1 MIRSLCESSGTT
13 ETIGLEFSVADPF
26 EIADASYLV
35 LVNHLGQH
43 SLWPEV
49 IDVPSGWQVV
59 FGGGERQ
66 ACLDYVTANWTDI
79 TPRSPQVTAP

>member
-1 MIRSLCESSGTT
+1 M
-13 ETIGLEFSVADPF
+13 ADPF
-26 EIADASYLV
+26 DIEDASYLV

-49 IDVPSGWQVV
+49 IDVPPGWEVV

-66 ACLDYVTANWTDI
+66 ACLDYVAANWTDI
-79 TPRSPQVTAP
+79 TPRNLSPQAIAP

>member
-1 MIRSLCESSGTT
+1 M
-13 ETIGLEFSVADPF
+13 ADPF
-26 EIADASYLV
+26 DIEDASYLV

-66 ACLDYVTANWTDI
+66 ACLDYVAANWADI
-79 TPRSPQVTAP
+79 TPRNVSSRATAP

>member
-1 MIRSLCESSGTT
+1 M
-13 ETIGLEFSVADPF
+13 ADPF

-66 ACLDYVTANWTDI
+66 ACLDYVAANWADI
-79 TPRSPQVTAP
+79 TPRSQSPQVTAP

>member
-1 MIRSLCESSGTT
+1 
-13 ETIGLEFSVADPF
+13 VVDPF
-26 EIADASYLV
+26 EIEDASYLV
-35 LVNHLGQH
+35 LVNRLGQH

-66 ACLDYVTANWTDI
+66 ACCDYVAANWTDI
-79 TPRSPQVTAP
+79 MPGSLAPQAIAP

>member
-1 MIRSLCESSGTT
+1 M
-13 ETIGLEFSVADPF
+13 ADPF
-26 EIADASYLV
+26 ENEGASYLV

-59 FGGGERQ
+59 LGASRRQ
-66 ACLDYVTANWTDI
+66 ECLDYVAANWTDMLRAG
-79 TPRSPQVTAP
+79 RSPQVNAP

>member
-1 MIRSLCESSGTT
+1 M
-13 ETIGLEFSVADPF
+13 VDPF
-26 EIADASYLV
+26 EIEDASYLV
-35 LVNHLGQH
+35 LVNRLGQH

-66 ACLDYVTANWTDI
+66 ACLDYVAANWTDI
-79 TPRSPQVTAP
+79 MPRNLSPQATAP